1 MYMNIQFNNKL
12 KKAALLAVPLLS
24 AAGAFAQGAVPQ
36 AASTSSAHSTV
47 DLLWWLLLGVMV
59 ILLFAV
65 GVLGNVLVNLARVT
79 MEKSKLAAVAV
90 LLLISSVTFA
100 QDAAA
105 TTTAA
110 PAAEATASN
119 PDNWNLIM
127 AMVVL
132 TALLAAVIVL
142 ALRIRR
148 MLIELGGPESERT
161 GMALHLPKFFDNL
174 NASVAI
180 EKEKDILLDHNYDG
194 IKELD
199 NNLPPWWKYSFY
211 ISIVWAIA
219 YLFYYHLGG
228 GGPSSQAEYI
238 AEVQQGQVEVENY
251 IRSHP
256 KKVDENTVTMAD
268 AAGIADGKA
277 TFTANCAVC
286 HGNAG
291 EGNVGPNLTDDY
303 WIHGGSLGDV
313 FKSVKYGWPAKGMKS
328 WQADLNPDQIRN
340 VVSYIKSLRG
350 SNPANAKAP
359 QGDLYN
365 EGGTTASTDST
376 ATPAVDTTATAA
388 SK

>member
-1 MYMNIQFNNKL
+1 MYMSIQFNNKL
-12 KKAALLAVPLLS
+12 KKAALFAVPLLS
-24 AAGAFAQGAVPQ
+24 CLGSFAQEAAPQ
-36 AASTSSAHSTV
+36 APAQSSV
-47 DLLWWLLLGVMV
+47 NLLWWLIIGVMV

-65 GVLGNVLVNLARVT
+65 GILGNVLVNLARVT
-79 MEKSKLAAVAV
+79 AERTKGKVTALVA
-90 LLLISSVTFA
+90 LLLLSSVSFA
-100 QDAAA
+100 QDAA
-105 TTTAA
+105 TTPA
-110 PAAEATASN
+110 PAQQSGTSEDT
-119 PDNWNLIM
+119 WNLIM
-127 AMVVL
+127 AMVVM
-132 TALLAAVIVL
+132 TALLAAVILL

-148 MLIELGGPESERT
+148 MLNELAGPQEQKS
-161 GMALHLPKFFDNL
+161 GFAVQLPRFFDNL
-174 NASVAI
+174 NASVSI

-238 AEVQQGQVEVENY
+238 AEVKQGEMEVENY

-256 KKVDENTVTMAD
+256 KKVDENTVTLAD
-268 AAGIADGKA
+268 ATGIADGKTIFA
-277 TFTANCAVC
+277 ANCAVC
-286 HGNAG
+286 HGNAA

-340 VVSYIKSLRG
+340 VVSYIKSLHG

-359 QGDLYN
+359 QGDLYS
-365 EGGTTASTDST
+365 EGGATTASDST
-376 ATPAVDTTATAA
+376 TAKAVDTTATATV
-388 SK
+388 K